1 MSARNMDLHCGD
13 FRALKGIR
21 LGIARKQELIHQLKK
36 AYTVVIVAQD
46 MQQAARVSDYT
57 AFFCIG
63 EFVKMNATEIIFTRP
78 KNRQTKNIITGRF
91 GEESPRWKAVFI
103 KKSNNSK

>member
-1 MSARNMDLHCGD
+1 MSARNLDFHCGD
-13 FRALKGIR
+13 FGALKAIR
-21 LGIARKQELIHQLKK
+21 LGVARKQELIHQLKR
-36 AYTVVIVAQD
+36 ACTVVIVTQN
-46 MQQAARVSDYT
+46 MQQAARVSDDT
-57 AFFCIG
+57 AFFYIG
-63 EFVKMNATEIIFTRP
+63 ELVEMNATEIIFTRP